1 MEVKFNS
8 NINQISKTSFTSQ
21 EKNITESDKSRNP
34 SLHTNSKEFK
44 NEAYVSKESKSKPK
58 GILSKIAYAWVNLSE
73 GIKGLAV
80 GFTYGVLAGSVFA
93 VGNSIYSM
101 RNRIKAK
108 EAKFSEA
115 ILHPIKSM
123 SKTGKILSFV
133 VGGVVLAGNLVIAK
147 LKANK
152 RTADVDHMLYDGHRS
167 K

>member
-1 MEVKFNS
+1 MEVKLNP
-8 NINQISKTSFTSQ
+8 NMNQIPKTSFTSQ
-21 EKNITESDKSRNP
+21 EKNKTELNKSANL
-34 SLHTNSKEFK
+34 SLPTSSKDFNK
-44 NEAYVSKESKSKPK
+44 EASVSEESKSKPK
-58 GILSKIAYAWVNLSE
+58 GFISKIAYAWVNLSE

-80 GFTYGVLAGSVFA
+80 GFTYGALAGSIFA

-101 RNRIKAK
+101 RNRIKTK

-123 SKTGKILSFV
+123 STTGKVLSFV